1 MPRAPRPKP
10 DSSSSKRKDA
20 PRCRTSASVPAWPAA
35 RASVIQ
41 SGKPGFITAP
51 IETAFAH
58 CAASCGAS
66 VAHTSPSL
74 NRGATK
80 YGITKLAAMSVP
92 AMVTV
97 HIFVPGETHEPGNW
111 RQQGSNRCSH
121 PRQDQDR
128 GKRIANECAEPTEER
143 ESAEQGH
150 SFSPALWI

>member
-1 MPRAPRPKP
+1 MQNFRCSPRVAR
-10 DSSSSKRKDA
+10 S
-20 PRCRTSASVPAWPAA
+20 A
-35 RASVIQ
+35 RATVIQ

-74 NRGATK
+74 RRGATK

-121 PRQDQDR
+121 PKQDQDR

-143 ESAEQGH
+143 VSAEQGH
-150 SFSPALWI
+150 SLSPALWI